1 MASRRRPFMSSFKK
15 PPSTSFED
23 LTPVANSDS
32 QNHSAN
38 PSNQGSSFAS
48 IGNLQSM
55 NSIEDSLPGFFDQHH
70 SENRSNRGSSSASI
84 DDLQSLNSIDNSLP
98 ESFDQVEGDQECSVE
113 IDKKHLKWNNQMD
126 VVLIDSL
133 LDQMLKGQKIGG
145 SFTSSAYRAASNV
158 VSTKFSVHCDSS
170 HVRNRLKTLKRN
182 LAMAKDMLTTD
193 SGFGYNHSTQ
203 LIEATTGV
211 WAAYLKAKPKASQF
225 RHAPIQNFQKLCQ
238 LFEKDRAT
246 GSLAIGPKEKRLRWA
261 GQQILLD
268 EENTD
273 HTESL
278 SENFDGIG
286 TQDDQTVEVSCSSNS
301 KKRKNKSGDTLSE
314 EIRSIKEGLD
324 AVAAALDRGN
334 LRNYTNGQLFEE
346 IEKVSGMSDA
356 SRMKVYQ
363 VLAKEVSDARA
374 YLECPLERRGLWLS
388 VKFGSSIFDA

>member
-1 MASRRRPFMSSFKK
+1 
-15 PPSTSFED
+15 
-23 LTPVANSDS
+23 
-32 QNHSAN
+32 
-38 PSNQGSSFAS
+38 
-48 IGNLQSM
+48 
-55 NSIEDSLPGFFDQHH
+55 
-70 SENRSNRGSSSASI
+70 
-84 DDLQSLNSIDNSLP
+84 
-98 ESFDQVEGDQECSVE
+98 
-113 IDKKHLKWNNQMD
+113 MD

-145 SFTSSAYRAASNV
+145 SFTSSAYRAASNA

-182 LAMAKDMLTTD
+182 FAMAKDMLTTD

-211 WAAYLKAKPKASQF
+211 WATYLKAKPKASQF
-225 RHAPIQNFQKLCQ
+225 RLAPIQNFQKLCQ
-238 LFEKDRAT
+238 LFEKDRAI

-268 EENTD
+268 DENTD

-286 TQDDQTVEVSCSSNS
+286 TQDDQTTEVSCSSNS
-301 KKRKNKSGDTLSE
+301 KKRKNKLGDTLSE

-324 AVAAALDRGN
+324 AVATALDRGN

-346 IEKVSGMSDA
+346 IEKGFGES
-356 SRMKVYQ
+356 MKIS
-363 VLAKEVSDARA
+363 L
-374 YLECPLERRGLWLS
+374 GLDFL
-388 VKFGSSIFDA
+388 